1 MTSADTPAVARRR
14 VRLALR
20 GAREGRGLTQSEV
33 AEAMEWSLSKL
44 MRIEKGQVNISRT
57 DLRVLLAHLGVTDPA
72 TVKQLEADARVAR
85 NERSAIDPLEREHL
99 TPALLQLMQ
108 FEQEATVIR
117 HYGSMVVPGLV
128 QTADY
133 AQAVLEML
141 GESPAVVELKRDG
154 RQRRRQRV
162 LYRPNPPE
170 YRMVLDEAVLW
181 RQVGGRVVMAAQL
194 RTLLTIMAEAPL
206 VIRVLPFA
214 APGAIATLGPFIL
227 LDLGDDE
234 YPVLYRDGVA
244 QDEIV
249 RAPTDVQRHQTA
261 FESLWDACL
270 DPAASTKLITERSA
284 VMAAGEGSG

>member
-1 MTSADTPAVARRR
+1 MTTADTPAVARRR
-14 VRLALR
+14 VRLVLR
-20 GAREGRGLTQSEV
+20 GAREEKGLTQSDV

-44 MRIEKGQVNISRT
+44 MRIEKGDVNISRT
-57 DLRVLLAHLGVTDPA
+57 DLRVLLAHLGITDPG
-72 TVKQLEADARVAR
+72 TVKQLEADARLAR

-99 TPALLQLMQ
+99 TPAMLQLMQ

-117 HYGSMVVPGLV
+117 HYGSVVVPGLV
-128 QTADY
+128 QTAAY
-133 AQAVLEML
+133 AEAVLEML

-154 RQRRRQRV
+154 RRRRRERV

-181 RQVGGRVVMAAQL
+181 RQVGGRAVMAEQL
-194 RTLLTIMAEAPL
+194 QLLLAIMAETPL

-234 YPVLYRDGVA
+234 HPVLYRDAVA

-249 RAPTDVQRHQTA
+249 RAPTNVERHQQA
-261 FESLWDACL
+261 FENLWDACL
-270 DPAASTKLITERSA
+270 GGADSTELIAERAA
-284 VMAAGEGSG
+284 VMADASAHR